1 MIHPLQRY
9 LRRSGER
16 EGGRRGREG
25 GREGGRRG
33 REGGRRGREGGE
45 GGREER
51 GREGG
56 RRGREGMRGR
66 EEREGRWREG
76 RGRAREVTMGIG
88 IFTESS
94 NIPQEV
100 CHFRSAPAERMEA
113 EKLNKT
119 LTEGKGCDN
128 GR

>member
-1 MIHPLQRY
+1 MGYILCDDWDLFVLLAPDNNSRLRQRRLCSCVED
-9 LRRSGER
+9 LR
-16 EGGRRGREG
+16 
-25 GREGGRRG
+25 
-33 REGGRRGREGGE
+33 
-45 GGREER
+45 
-51 GREGG
+51 
-56 RRGREGMRGR
+56 
-66 EEREGRWREG
+66 WEG

-100 CHFRSAPAERMEA
+100 CQFRSAPAERMEA

-119 LTEGKGCDN
+119 LTEVKGCGN